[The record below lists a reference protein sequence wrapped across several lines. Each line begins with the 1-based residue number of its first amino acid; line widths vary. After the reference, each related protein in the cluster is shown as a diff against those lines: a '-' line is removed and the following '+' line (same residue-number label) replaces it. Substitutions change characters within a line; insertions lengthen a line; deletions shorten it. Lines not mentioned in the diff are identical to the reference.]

1 MQKMA
6 PTSSI
11 ARAASTEGAQT
22 GNHGSALPAEAV
34 VYLKTAAARYQ
45 LTVRLTVVDWL
56 KLPFTPLIV
65 KV

>member
-22 GNHGSALPAEAV
+22 GN
-34 VYLKTAAARYQ
+34 LKTAAARYQ